1 MFSKMAAMGSLGADD
16 RERVVSGLERSRD
29 ALIAAVSELTQEQ
42 WNFQPDE
49 EVWSIRECADHILGI
64 ERLLFQT
71 GVDLAAGPPDAER
84 SSRVRG
90 KDDRMLAALADRAF
104 KVRNPFP
111 TRPTG
116 ETDQPSRYVRAFGA
130 LRAEVLEYAR
140 TTEDGLRDRVAR
152 HPMLKDLDGVQWLL
166 LIWAHTDRHLAQIRE
181 IQGHPDYPR
190 AQTVVA

>member
-1 MFSKMAAMGSLGADD
+1 MAAMGSMGADD

-29 ALIAAVSELTQEQ
+29 ALVEAVSGLTQEQ
-42 WNFQPDE
+42 WDFQPGE
-49 EVWSIRECADHILGI
+49 GVWSIRECTDHILVI

-71 GVDLAAGPPDAER
+71 VRDLAAGPPDAER
-84 SSRVRG
+84 SARVRG

-111 TRPTG
+111 TRTSG
-116 ETDQPSRYVRAFGA
+116 EADSPSRYVHAFHEV
-130 LRAEVLEYAR
+130 RAEVLEYAR
-140 TTEDGLRDRVAR
+140 TTDAGLRERVAR

-181 IQGHPDYPR
+181 VQTHPDYPR

>member
-1 MFSKMAAMGSLGADD
+1 MAAMGSMTADD
-16 RERVVSGLERSRD
+16 RERVVSGLERTRG
-29 ALIAAVSELTQEQ
+29 ALVGAVSGLTPAQ
-42 WNFQPDE
+42 WHFQPGE
-49 EVWSIRECADHILGI
+49 GIWSIRECADHILVI

-71 GVDLAAGPPDAER
+71 VLDLAAGPPDSER
-84 SSRVRG
+84 SARVRG

-111 TRPTG
+111 TRPSG
-116 ETDQPSRYVRAFGA
+116 EADSPAAYALAFNAVRAQ
-130 LRAEVLEYAR
+130 VLGYAR
-140 TTEDGLRDRVAR
+140 TTEDGLRDRAAR

-181 IQGHPDYPR
+181 IQAHPDYPR

>member
-1 MFSKMAAMGSLGADD
+1 MAAMGSMTADD
-16 RERVVSGLERSRD
+16 RDRVVSGLERSRE
-29 ALIAAVSELTQEQ
+29 ALVTAVSGLTTAQ
-42 WNFQPDE
+42 WNFQPGE
-49 EVWSIRECADHILGI
+49 GVWSIRECADHILVI

-71 GVDLAAGPPDAER
+71 VLDLAAGPPDAER

-90 KDDRMLAALADRAF
+90 KDGRMLAALADRAF

-111 TRPTG
+111 TRSSG
-116 ETDQPSRYVRAFGA
+116 EADSPSRYVHAFDA
-130 LRAEVLEYAR
+130 VRAEVLEYAR

-181 IQGHPDYPR
+181 IQAFPDYPR